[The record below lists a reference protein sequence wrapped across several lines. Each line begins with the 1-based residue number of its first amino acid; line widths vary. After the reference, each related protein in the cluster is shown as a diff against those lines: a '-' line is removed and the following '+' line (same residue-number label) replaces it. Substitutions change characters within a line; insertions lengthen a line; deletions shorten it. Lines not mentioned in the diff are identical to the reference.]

1 MLGFVKLKNITFFF
15 QLVFITL
22 FLTGC
27 DTLHKQS
34 SVTQSSKS
42 QARPIIPEPVIQ
54 KPSLPQK
61 RQGEQT
67 LVALLLPFSGAGHE
81 VGKSIMDAAK
91 LALFDL
97 KAQNIVLR
105 PYDTGV
111 DANQVIAQAENA
123 IRDGAEV
130 FLGPVFSQGTRAI
143 TALAQQANVPV
154 LSLSNTPEIAN
165 HGVYPLGFNPGE
177 QTKFLTEYLV
187 DNGYKKIAILA
198 PNTRYAQ
205 LAVESLKQGAHHATI
220 TREVY
225 YDRSTTRFEEHI
237 HALLGIAPGHTPNPK
252 DFMDAIFIPERGDKL
267 IQIVEVLAHQGVDFK
282 KTKIFG
288 PDILKEANASK
299 EILLKGALFAAPD
312 SVEREKFRKR
322 FMNTYHYEP
331 SEIATIAYD
340 TIALITSF
348 TKEGLKVSNQAL
360 TQKEGFNGIDGPFR
374 FNEHGEVERRYAIFE
389 IDQNTARIIVP
400 PSRHF

>member
-1 MLGFVKLKNITFFF
+1 MLGFVKLKNARIFF
-15 QLVFITL
+15 QFMFIAL

-27 DTLHKQS
+27 DTMHKPQS
-34 SVTQSSKS
+34 SSI
-42 QARPIIPEPVIQ
+42 PILPDPTLQ
-54 KPSLPQK
+54 KHSLPQK

-67 LVALLLPFSGAGHE
+67 LVALLLPFSGSGQE

-97 KAQNIVLR
+97 KAQNIILR
-105 PYDTGV
+105 PYDTGA
-111 DANQVIAQAENA
+111 DANQVITQAENA
-123 IRDGAEV
+123 IRDGVEV
-130 FLGPVFSQGTRAI
+130 FLGPVFSQSTRAI

-165 HGVYPLGFNPGE
+165 RGIYPLGFNPGE

-187 DNGYKKIAILA
+187 EKGYKKIAILS

-225 YDRSTTRFEEHI
+225 YDRSTTRFGEHVQS
-237 HALLGIAPGHTPNPK
+237 LLGIAPGHTPNPK
-252 DFMDAIFIPERGDKL
+252 DIMDAIFIPERADKL
-267 IQIVEVLAHQGVDFK
+267 AQIVEVLAHQGVDFK
-282 KTKIFG
+282 NIKVFG
-288 PDILKEANASK
+288 PDILKEASASK

-322 FMNTYHYEP
+322 FMDTYHYEP

-340 TIALITSF
+340 MIALITSF
-348 TKEGLKVSNQAL
+348 TKEGLKVSNEAL

-374 FNEHGEVERRYAIFE
+374 LNVHGEVERRYAIFE
-389 IDQNTARIIVP
+389 VDQGAARIIVP

>member
-1 MLGFVKLKNITFFF
+1 MFM
-15 QLVFITL
+15 TL
-22 FLTGC
+22 FLAGC
-27 DTLHKQS
+27 DTMHQSQS
-34 SVTQSSKS
+34 SMSKS
-42 QARPIIPEPVIQ
+42 QPIPILPDPALL
-54 KPSLPQK
+54 KPALPQK
-61 RQGEQT
+61 KQGEQT
-67 LVALLLPFSGAGHE
+67 LVALLLPFSGSGQE

-105 PYDTGV
+105 PYDTGA
-111 DANQVIAQAENA
+111 DANQVITQAENA

-130 FLGPVFSQGTRAI
+130 FLGPVFSQSTRAI
-143 TALAQQANVPV
+143 TPLAQQANIPV

-165 HGVYPLGFNPGE
+165 HGVYPLGFNPGA

-187 DNGYKKIAILA
+187 EKGYKKIAILA

-237 HALLGIAPGHTPNPK
+237 QALLGIAPGHTPNPK
-252 DFMDAIFIPERGDKL
+252 DIMDAIFIPERADKL
-267 IQIVEVLAHQGVDFK
+267 TQIVEVLGHQGVDFK
-282 KTKIFG
+282 KIKIFG
-288 PDILKEANASK
+288 PDILKEADAHK

-322 FMNTYHYEP
+322 FIDTYHYEP

-348 TKEGLKVSNQAL
+348 TKEGLKVSNEAL
-360 TQKEGFNGIDGPFR
+360 TQKEGFNGIDGPFKL
-374 FNEHGEVERRYAIFE
+374 NVHGEVERRYAIFE
-389 IDQNTARIIVP
+389 VDQGAARIIVP